1 MQCFE
6 GKYDEILVK
15 VVWSSIGDGVSRR
28 TQSCRV
34 VSLCRRGSKPVRE
47 CESAVKLCGYTLDV
61 LRGWRRAIF
70 EKRCRHLDGG

>member
-1 MQCFE
+1 MQCVD

-34 VSLCRRGSKPVRE
+34 VSLCRRGSNPVRE
-47 CESAVKLCGYTLDV
+47 CESAVK
-61 LRGWRRAIF
+61 I
-70 EKRCRHLDGG
+70 